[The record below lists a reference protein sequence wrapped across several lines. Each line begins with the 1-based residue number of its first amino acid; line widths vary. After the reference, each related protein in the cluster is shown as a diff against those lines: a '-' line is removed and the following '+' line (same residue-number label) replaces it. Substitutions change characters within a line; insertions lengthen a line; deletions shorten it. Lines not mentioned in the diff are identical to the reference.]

1 MPIWLNAFMN
11 SKLMKQIQHHAQ
23 FNEVFQKTDTFRK
36 GATSTVSYQNATKI
50 IHVKKK
56 NKAYILVFTELDKI
70 NSADPVFFSI
80 SDIRHGASSGGST
93 CFTSHA
99 TSSIEGL
106 PRTPSVLLLLSLRTF
121 SKLLNRRQAST
132 AATAVTMSW

>member
-11 SKLMKQIQHHAQ
+11 SKLTKQIQHHAQ

-70 NSADPVFFSI
+70 NLADPVFF
-80 SDIRHGASSGGST
+80 
-93 CFTSHA
+93 
-99 TSSIEGL
+99 
-106 PRTPSVLLLLSLRTF
+106 
-121 SKLLNRRQAST
+121 Q
-132 AATAVTMSW
+132 